1 MRNGVNAMSDCCGG
15 EAKDQ
20 RERKL
25 LWWVL
30 SLNALMFVVEF
41 GAGWVANSSGL
52 LADSLDMLADA
63 AVYAVSLYAVGRS
76 RAHKTRAALVNG
88 CLQWGLGMLV
98 LVETARRVV
107 QGKPPETDIMLA
119 VALLAL
125 IVNVACF
132 LLLYAYRRGDINLR
146 SSWIC
151 SRNDVLANA
160 GVLVAAG
167 LVIWLDSPW
176 PDWIIGGLIASLIL
190 FSAGNIIRGARHV
203 ADNDTSG
210 PSCSN
215 K

>member
-1 MRNGVNAMSDCCGG
+1 MSNCCGG

-20 RERKL
+20 RERTL

-41 GAGWVANSSGL
+41 GAGWAANSSGL

-63 AVYAVSLYAVGRS
+63 AVYAVSLYALGRS
-76 RAHKTRAALVNG
+76 SAHKTRAALMNG
-88 CLQWGLGMLV
+88 SLQLGLGMLV
-98 LVETARRVV
+98 LVETARRIA
-107 QGKPPETDIMLA
+107 QGKPPETDIMLSI
-119 VALLAL
+119 ALLAL

-132 LLLYAYRRGDINLR
+132 LLLYTYRRGDINLR

-190 FSAGNIIRGARHV
+190 FSAGNIIRGARQA
-203 ADNDTSG
+203 ADEDTSS
-210 PSCSN
+210 PSCGN